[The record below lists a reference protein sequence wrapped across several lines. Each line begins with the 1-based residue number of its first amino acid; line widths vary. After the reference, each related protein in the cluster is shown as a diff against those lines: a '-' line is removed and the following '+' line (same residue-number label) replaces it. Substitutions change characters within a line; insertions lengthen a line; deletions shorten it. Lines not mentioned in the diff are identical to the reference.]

1 MQTFKKHPDLRH
13 VFGPNNPLIR
23 TKSAHHLARQPI
35 HSVGSKWRNVKK
47 FVREF
52 CTESTIHGLRNIE
65 AGKTLWERLWW
76 LTVVVLSVLA
86 CGMLIQKVYHKWAN
100 NPVIV
105 SYDDTATKVWT
116 IPFPAITVCPEAK
129 FKVDVMNFTEAFYQ
143 HFHSSKILDKKR

>member
-1 MQTFKKHPDLRH
+1 MQTFENQPDRKH
-13 VFGPNNPLIR
+13 VFGQNHSLIGK
-23 TKSAHHLARQPI
+23 KSAHHFARKPI
-35 HSVGSKWRNVKK
+35 HLDGSKWRNVKK

-65 AGKTLWERLWW
+65 AGKTLLERLWW

-105 SYDDTATKVWT
+105 SYDDTATKVWN
-116 IPFPAITVCPEAK
+116 IPFPAITICPEAK
-129 FKVDVMNFTEAFYQ
+129 FKVDIMNFTKAFYQ
-143 HFHSSKILDKKR
+143 HFHSNETLDKTR